1 MNNIYI
7 YNDNFISLLNLI
19 DILIN
24 NNIKPYNIKNN
35 LYNPTLFDN
44 LIKLE
49 IIENNNIIDKVIEN
63 TSLNIFN
70 IIYKVFLSDNI
81 NKEIIIFYFYLNS
94 LKYKDKIIYN
104 YKLKCVVEALRIN
117 KYVGR
122 ENHKFKGFTRFKELE
137 NNILY
142 AEINPTNNILFLLS
156 RHFKERLRNEYWII
170 KDVNRNLY
178 SIYNKKDFIIVNDNE
193 FSLNNLNISN
203 KESCFKDLWISFYNT
218 IGIES
223 RKNDLC
229 RMNFMPKKHW
239 KYIIEMSEEYEKN
252 S

>member
-7 YNDNFISLLNLI
+7 YNDSFVSLLNLI
-19 DILIN
+19 SMLIEN
-24 NNIKPYNIKNN
+24 KIKPYNIKNT

-44 LIKLE
+44 VIKLE
-49 IIENNNIIDKVIEN
+49 INEDNKIIDIIIKN

-81 NKEIIIFYFYLNS
+81 NKEVIIYYFYLNS
-94 LKYKDKIIYN
+94 LKYKDKIMYN
-104 YKLKCVVEALRIN
+104 YNLKCVVEAMRIN

-156 RHFKERLRNEYWII
+156 KHFKNRLRQEYWII

-178 SIYNKKDFIIVNDNE
+178 SIYNKKDFIIVSDKE
-193 FSLNNLNISN
+193 FCMNNLNNSEN
-203 KESCFKDLWISFYNT
+203 ELMFKELWISFYNT

-223 RKNDLC
+223 RKNDRC
-229 RMNFMPKKHW
+229 RMNFMPKKYW
-239 KYIIEMSEEYEKN
+239 KYILEMSDEN
-252 S
+252 